1 MMDLM
6 IYIQH
11 LRREKRMKNNIQ
23 IKIEEA
29 QKALSN
35 MLDSQD
41 KESVDKITA
50 ISKILDES
58 KTESEKLIKE
68 YDDMKSDYI
77 QLVKNTKFPSPEKGD
92 SMDTGEKSLEDIIA
106 DVIKKGK

>member
-1 MMDLM
+1 
-6 IYIQH
+6 
-11 LRREKRMKNNIQ
+11 MKNNIQ
-23 IKIEEA
+23 LKIEEA

-77 QLVKNTKFPSPEKGD
+77 QLVKNTKFPNPEKGD
-92 SMDTGEKSLEDIIA
+92 SMDNGEKSLEDIIA